1 MQIKEK
7 INIIYKKK
15 YIMKQEVAMKQLRI
29 IFLLLILIVI
39 IVGIIGI
46 CKKEEKAE
54 KKDVKNLI
62 ATVTNVEGKN
72 VTVQDSNNVIYT
84 FKIDKKAPKIGQLV
98 EIEYKGELD
107 TKNTIQTTK
116 VITYKTKR

>member
-62 ATVTNVEGKN
+62 ATVTM
-72 VTVQDSNNVIYT
+72 
-84 FKIDKKAPKIGQLV
+84 
-98 EIEYKGELD
+98 
-107 TKNTIQTTK
+107 
-116 VITYKTKR
+116 